1 MEADIDIIDVA
12 FDDLQTLDVEVGLTD
27 RLSEQSKQVTITENG
42 TYTVTPDDG
51 KTLSRVTTQVSV
63 LPLMDSLEATENGE
77 YEPANPYVGFDKV
90 SVAVVPVVKGSGR
103 YPIDTNYTGTSDCIY
118 DMSECIGTRR
128 QWFNGAKVSGV
139 MRIINVTKN
148 ITDISMAFWNCPNIT
163 AVVGLDTWDISA
175 CTNLE
180 YLFCDCRKLTS
191 LEGMEE
197 WDTGKVTKFELM
209 FRNVPIVTLDVSK
222 WKTTNV
228 TSIASMFQ
236 SCSSLQKITGLENW
250 DTGKVTNMNGVFQSC
265 ESLQELNIGNW
276 DVSKVTTMENMLYG
290 LPLTTLDLN
299 NWNTSSVTSMENL
312 FFACDMESLNIGN
325 WDVSNVKKV
334 SQMFVYC
341 YELAWLDLSKWDFS
355 SLSASNDFIPRTT
368 PCKTIIGDHTL
379 AEVEA
384 GTVVALSNM
393 SKGGC
398 YIKFCSDVMRYSSML
413 AVAKGCYDRKTA
425 GLSNQT
431 FYLSRTAY
439 NNCRNDDDTIPDTAT
454 ITERQNTLVSIIT
467 GKGYNIAYE

>member
-12 FDDLQTLDVEVGLTD
+12 FDDLQTFDVEVGLTD
-27 RLSEQSKQVTITENG
+27 RLPEQSKQVTITENG

-180 YLFCDCRKLTS
+180 YLFCDCRKLAS
-191 LEGMEE
+191 LEGME
-197 WDTGKVTKFELM
+197 D
-209 FRNVPIVTLDVSK
+209 
-222 WKTTNV
+222 
-228 TSIASMFQ
+228 
-236 SCSSLQKITGLENW
+236 W

-265 ESLQELNIGNW
+265 SSLQELNIGNW

>member
-27 RLSEQSKQVTITENG
+27 RLPEQSKSVTLTKNG

-51 KTLSRVTTQVSV
+51 KTLSKVTTEVSV
-63 LPLMDSLEATENGE
+63 LPLMDSLEVTENGE
-77 YEPANPYVGFDKV
+77 YEPANPYVGFDNV
-90 SVAVVPVVKGSGR
+90 SVKVMPVVKGSGQR
-103 YPIDTNYTGTSDCIY
+103 PIDFNYTGTSDCIY
-118 DMSECIGTRR
+118 DMSECSGSRR

-148 ITDISMAFWNCPNIT
+148 ITDVSMAFWNCPNIT
-163 AVVGLDTWDISA
+163 AVEGLATWDISS

-180 YLFCDCRKLTS
+180 YLFCDCRKIAS
-191 LEGMEE
+191 LDGISE
-197 WDTGKVTKFELM
+197 WDTSKVTKFELM
-209 FRNVPIVTLDVSK
+209 FRNVPIVTLDVSR

-228 TSIASMFQ
+228 TSIASMFAT
-236 SCSSLQKITGLENW
+236 CESLQRITGLENW
-250 DTGKVTNMNGVFQSC
+250 DTGKVTNMNGVFLNCS
-265 ESLQELNIGNW
+265 SLQELNIGNW
-276 DVSKVTTMENMLYG
+276 DVSNVTSMENMLYAM
-290 LPLTTLDLN
+290 PLKTLDLN
-299 NWNTSSVTSMENL
+299 NWKTSNVTSMENM
-312 FFACDMESLNIGN
+312 FFSAKMESLNIGN
-325 WDVSNVKKV
+325 WDVSKVKSV
-334 SQMFVYC
+334 GQMFVYC
-341 YELAWLDLSKWDFS
+341 YELSWLDLSKWDFS
-355 SLSASNDFIPRTT
+355 SLSSSRSFIPIAT

-398 YIKFCSDVMRYSSML
+398 YIQFCSDVMRYSSML

-425 GLSNQT
+425 GLANQT
-431 FYLSRTAY
+431 FYLSKKAY